1 MTAGPFLHD
10 QQVTDVFLGSLSVSR
25 RILLVLAIG
34 VVTPAFISI
43 QSLINLRHALLDA
56 RASEVRHLDEAAW
69 TIVAG
74 YHDRAVRGLMTD
86 DAAKEAAK
94 DAIRSMR
101 YADAN
106 YYFVWD
112 LTGTGVVHG
121 GNPAL
126 EGKNFISGPAA
137 IAKPGVADMVG
148 KLVQVARDDKE
159 GFARYRIPKAG
170 GTEPLDK
177 IGYSKLFAP
186 WGWAV
191 GTGAYVDDIDATF
204 WSEARRDLVIAV
216 TLTVVAGLLSYLLGR
231 DLSRSL
237 QRLARRIRGLAAFDL
252 DSAMPGADRRD
263 EVGVMARAM
272 LVLRDRSRDAS
283 RLTVERAQAEFAA
296 GAEAEK
302 RQVLRELADSF
313 EQTVR
318 GLVASVAAGTQ
329 QVRADATS
337 MANAAVRTDDEAQ
350 IVASAS
356 AQATRN
362 VQAVA
367 DAAGALS
374 PAVRDIGDQVG
385 RSARITTEAAERVQT
400 ADSRIMALE
409 EAGQKIGKVVA
420 LISGIAS
427 QTNLLALNATIEAAR
442 AGDAG
447 KGFAVV
453 AVEVKNLAGQTA
465 HATAEISG
473 EVDRIQQATRDA
485 VAAIRGIAGAIGEVD
500 DTAKGIAIAVAGQS
514 SATEEIVRNARE
526 TATETGRVSASI
538 GHVVSFAAEAGETAS
553 GLLRTAGGLDSEARR
568 LSDEVDQFV
577 VRLRA

>member
-1 MTAGPFLHD
+1 M
-10 QQVTDVFLGSLSVSR
+10 FLGSLSVSR

-34 VVTPAFISI
+34 VVTPACVSI
-43 QSLINLRHALLDA
+43 QSLINLRHALLEE
-56 RASEVRHLDEAAW
+56 RASEVRHLGEAAW
-69 TIVAG
+69 TTVAG
-74 YHDRAVRGLMTD
+74 YHDRAPHGLMTD
-86 DAAKEAAK
+86 DAARAAAK

-101 YADAN
+101 YAGTN
-106 YYFVWD
+106 YYFIWD

-126 EGKNFISGPAA
+126 EGKNFISGPNAV
-137 IAKPGVADMVG
+137 AKPGVVDMVG
-148 KLVQVARDDKE
+148 KLVKVARDDTE

-170 GTEPLDK
+170 GTEPLDR

-186 WGWAV
+186 WGWAI

-204 WSEARRDLVIAV
+204 WSEARRNLSIAV
-216 TLTVVAGLLSYLLGR
+216 CLTVVAGLLSYLLGR

-237 QRLARRIRGLAAFDL
+237 ERLARRIRGLAASDL
-252 DSAMPGADRRD
+252 DTAMPGTDRRD
-263 EVGVMARAM
+263 EVGAMARAM
-272 LVLRDRSRDAS
+272 LVLRDRSHDAS
-283 RLTVERAQAEFAA
+283 RLTVERAQADFAA
-296 GAEAEK
+296 GAEVEK
-302 RQVLRELADSF
+302 QQVLRELANNF
-313 EQTVR
+313 ERTVR
-318 GLVASVAAGTQ
+318 GLVASVAAGTR
-329 QVRADATS
+329 QVRADATR
-337 MANAAVRTDDEAQ
+337 MTDAAARTDDELQ

-356 AQATRN
+356 SQATHN

-367 DAAGALS
+367 NAAGALS

-385 RSARITTEAAERVQT
+385 RSARVTTDAAERLQT

-420 LISGIAS
+420 PIKGIAS
-427 QTNLLALNATIEAAR
+427 QTNLLALNATIEVAR

-447 KGFAVV
+447 RGFAVV
-453 AVEVKNLAGQTA
+453 AGEVKNLAGQTA

-500 DTAKGIAIAVAGQS
+500 ETAKGIALAVAGQS
-514 SATEEIVRNARE
+514 AATEDIVRNAQQ

-538 GHVVSFAAEAGETAS
+538 GHVVRFAAEAGETAS
-553 GLLRTAGGLDSEARR
+553 GPLQTAGGLDCEARR